1 MLKQNFDLGN
11 VNKKVNLG
19 NAKTNFDLGI
29 VNKLINLGKANTK
42 L

>member
-1 MLKQNFDLGN
+1 MLTQNFDLRN